1 MVLDNYIKQDFVK
14 DVFRKSC
21 LIVSDIEEAEG
32 LARNPNLKQLNLVF
46 GTTSLKL
53 IFFNKLK
60 VYHPH
65 IKIINCDSSESR
77 LISEVLSYD
86 EDELIVF
93 DRVNYCRDLSIFNMI
108 NQHNRVL
115 IC

>member
-1 MVLDNYIKQDFVK
+1 M
-14 DVFRKSC
+14 R
-21 LIVSDIEEAEG
+21 EAED
-32 LARNPNLKQLNLVF
+32 LARNPNLEQLNLIF
-46 GTTSLKL
+46 RTTYLKL

-65 IKIINCDSSESR
+65 IKIINCDSSLNR
-77 LISEVLSYD
+77 LIEEILSCN